1 MRRVPRRGLLRGALA
16 AGAAGALAPSAAPA
30 TTPGPGPGPRPRG
43 SAPPFHG
50 PHQAA
55 ILTPPARATAFTS
68 FDVTASGPGELRDL
82 FRTLTDRAR
91 FLTTGGTPPPT
102 GITAPPP
109 DSGLLGPEVPAGGGL
124 RVILSAGASLFD
136 DRYGLTRHAPRLLR
150 PMPVFPD
157 DDPDPAWCH
166 GDLALQLCADSPD
179 TVLHALRDLTRHTR
193 GALQIRWRINGH
205 TPPPRP
211 TGTPRNLFGFKDG
224 TSGPDPRDARLM
236 DRLVWTGA
244 DSGEPPWAVG
254 GSYQVVRLIRMLT
267 EFWDRIPLTEQER
280 VIGRSR
286 DTGAPLDGG
295 RESDP
300 PRYAHDPQGEVTP
313 LDSHIRLAHPRT
325 PGSEDSRLLR
335 RSSNYDRGVDSNG
348 TLDQGLLFCCYQ
360 RDPVRQFTAVQQ
372 RLAGEPLTDY
382 VTPFGGG
389 WFFALPGVRDRTDWY
404 GRALLGDPARTGG
417 ST

>member
-1 MRRVPRRGLLRGALA
+1 MRPAPRRVPRRGLLRGALA
-16 AGAAGALAPSAAPA
+16 AGAAGAVAGPAAA
-30 TTPGPGPGPRPRG
+30 RPRG
-43 SAPPFHG
+43 PAPHRPAAPRFHG

-55 ILTPPARATAFTS
+55 VLTPPARATAFTS
-68 FDVTASGPGELRDL
+68 FDVTAADRRELADL
-82 FRTLTDRAR
+82 LRTLTDRAR
-91 FLTTGGTPPPT
+91 FLTTGGTPAPT

-109 DSGLLGPEVPAGGGL
+109 DSGLLGPDVPADGGL
-124 RVILSAGASLFD
+124 AVTVSAGASLFD
-136 DRYGLTRHAPRLLR
+136 GRYGLAGRAPRLLR
-150 PMPVFPD
+150 AMPVFPD

-166 GDLALQLCADSPD
+166 GDLAVQLCADSPD

-205 TPPPRP
+205 NPPPRP
-211 TGTPRNLFGFKDG
+211 SGAPRNLFGFKDG

-236 DRLVWTGA
+236 DRLVWTGPDA
-244 DSGEPPWAVG
+244 GEPPWTAG

-267 EFWDRIPLTEQER
+267 EFWDRIPLSEQER

-286 DTGAPLDGG
+286 DTGAPLDGA
-295 RESDP
+295 RETDA
-300 PRYAHDPQGEVTP
+300 PRYAHDPTGEVTP

-325 PGSEDSRLLR
+325 PGSEAHRLLR
-335 RSSNYDRGVDSNG
+335 RSYSYDRGTDSNG

-360 RDPVRQFTAVQQ
+360 RDPVRQFTAVQK

-389 WFFALPGVRDRTDWY
+389 YFFALPGVRDRADWY
-404 GRALLGDPARTGG
+404 GRALLA
-417 ST
+417 